1 MDLPRHFSE
10 NHLCGARCS
19 HRETNRSVRSRCG
32 SAKPPRRDTV
42 AEPMESQKAD
52 SSVVCGSTKERKDAT
67 ATPPACRYLHRVS
80 EAKPSCTVDTEP
92 RNLEPRICQS
102 SHAVKCIIHNA
113 VRRTPYV
120 HRNHNRLLRFGHP
133 KLSKVSPMSG
143 NVFASSL
150 VHSLSGP
157 NSVDRE
163 QRKSRPASTTDA
175 PYCQE
180 WCACQK

>member
-1 MDLPRHFSE
+1 M
-10 NHLCGARCS
+10 
-19 HRETNRSVRSRCG
+19 RSRCG

-42 AEPMESQKAD
+42 AEPMEPQKAD

-67 ATPPACRYLHRVS
+67 ATPPACRYLHHVS

-163 QRKSRPASTTDA
+163 QRKSRPVSTTDA